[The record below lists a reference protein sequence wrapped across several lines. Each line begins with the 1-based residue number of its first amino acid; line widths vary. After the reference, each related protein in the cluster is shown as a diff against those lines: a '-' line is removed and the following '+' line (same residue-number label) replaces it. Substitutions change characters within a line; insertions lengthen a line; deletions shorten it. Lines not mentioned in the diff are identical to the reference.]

1 MTMETILKI
10 AKEFVGDQDG
20 CYEYI
25 GELENGKHFI
35 SYMFSDDTM
44 NEEGIALC
52 VGGPQYIIVIDGLC
66 RHLDNNEYE
75 RTLRYLA
82 SIEYYKHQ
90 IYEHLTDKLKVPSI
104 AAKFLMMEYKDLLE
118 DFWEEGA
125 PVAAAATAI
134 SQIGMDKL

>member
-44 NEEGIALC
+44 NEEGFALC
-52 VGGPQYIIVIDGLC
+52 VGGPQYIVVIDGLC

-82 SIEYYKHQ
+82 SI
-90 IYEHLTDKLKVPSI
+90 
-104 AAKFLMMEYKDLLE
+104 AAKFRMMEYKDLLE

-125 PVAAAATAI
+125 PVAAAATAF